1 MGNIVL
7 SYLLKRFAL
16 FLFSAMI
23 VAITTGF
30 IFLDILVLNNGI
42 SETSATELGQE
53 LIVAIICLLFFI
65 PAYKQPEMRGG
76 YTLIMGFS
84 LCILIRELVG
94 LYAKLAHGSWV
105 WFALTATFVCIAIA
119 IREGKKTLYG
129 LTHFITHSSQ
139 GMLMAG
145 LLSVLLF
152 SRLFGMGILW
162 EKLLGEDYNRT
173 VKNMVEEGSELF
185 GYTLCLISVIWYRY
199 SSKYHV
205 IPTSIKVTY

>member
-76 YTLIMGFS
+76 YTLIMGFF
-84 LCILIRELVG
+84 LCILIRELDGV
-94 LYAKLAHGSWV
+94 
-105 WFALTATFVCIAIA
+105 
-119 IREGKKTLYG
+119 
-129 LTHFITHSSQ
+129 
-139 GMLMAG
+139 
-145 LLSVLLF
+145 
-152 SRLFGMGILW
+152 
-162 EKLLGEDYNRT
+162 
-173 VKNMVEEGSELF
+173 
-185 GYTLCLISVIWYRY
+185 
-199 SSKYHV
+199 
-205 IPTSIKVTY
+205 